1 MATGKATGKSK
12 TKAKGGS
19 GSAGDKRGGIAKAK
33 EAASRSASDRAG
45 GDEPTRAATQDE
57 GKGQGRG

>member
-1 MATGKATGKSK
+1 MATGKSK

-33 EAASRSASDRAG
+33 EAASRSSSDRAG
-45 GDEPTRAATQDE
+45 GDDDNRGAKRDD
-57 GKGQGRG
+57 GKGQGRR